1 MVFRMMIASWNFEPR
16 IPIFLW
22 WSLVF
27 VCAAALTAYW
37 FGRDQTLSIFR
48 RSLLTVLLGLSVVG
62 PLLIALNP
70 TWVEE
75 IPPTLGKPFISV
87 YVDQTMSMDIS
98 DVDDRPNQTRQQ
110 CAISAAQQI
119 GESTAT
125 VEVRKSAFDSDVHP
139 LVIADPNAK
148 PFRTSNVPAQRGH
161 RSDLS
166 SVLREGIR
174 NNTES
179 GQAIVLISDGAHNVG
194 NIESLLSAAYE
205 AKSLDIPIYTVTLG
219 KEVGARNLSLAARSP
234 RMIAFADHPVSL
246 KIRVGHSGLEGE
258 STQIALMHGN
268 EIVQTRTV
276 RLGKEPNQE
285 VRFVMDQPPPQRR
298 TRFRIVATPI
308 IGEATDLDNQTSVV
322 VQRLDEPIGAILL
335 EGKPYWDSK
344 FLAAN
349 LGTNPTMQLT
359 SLIRVSDKRY
369 LKKKYPRPQL
379 KKNDSKIGLTD
390 EPEIDIRVAVENVAT
405 DWMILDQLESPL
417 EDMEALEQYRVVILG
432 RDAEVFLTDR
442 GLQNLM
448 EWINTKGGCLVCSR
462 GEPVRIGNAKLN
474 SLLPIQWSEQAE
486 SRFRTKISQYGFDS
500 AVFDSLTME
509 GDPLSQLPSLST
521 SNKPTTRSGLPQVL
535 LQSISDATGRNI
547 PVVTYQPVG
556 SGQTIVVEGAGMWRW
571 AFLAPQYS
579 DKERIYATLWQSL
592 VQWIISQ
599 QDLMPGQ
606 NVAMR
611 PDRATFLTG
620 DQVTATLLVRD
631 RERFLNA
638 NGKLNLAV
646 LLYRDE
652 NSLPKRVV
660 PIPTEQPEMF
670 RLELGVLDVGY
681 FTATVVSG
689 DKEAVLADTAVEVR
703 DPWFEKLEADARPDL
718 MKRIAMISGG
728 EALRLDQVGT
738 IVDRFEQR
746 LYQNRPPQIIR
757 TSVWDRPIVMLAILG
772 AWITSWIVRRR
783 SGAI

>member
-1 MVFRMMIASWNFEPR
+1 MMIAFWSFEPR

-22 WSLVF
+22 WSLVV
-27 VCAAALTAYW
+27 VCSAALTAYW
-37 FGRDQTLSIFR
+37 FRRDQTYSTFR
-48 RSLLTVLLGLSVVG
+48 RTWLTGLLGLSVVG
-62 PLLIALNP
+62 PLLVALNP

-75 IPPTLGKPFISV
+75 IPPTPGKPLISV

-98 DVDDRPNQTRQQ
+98 DVDERPNQTRQQ
-110 CAISAAQQI
+110 TANSAALQI

-125 VEVRKSAFDSDVHP
+125 VDVQKNAFDSDVHP
-139 LVIADPNAK
+139 LVIAELNAK
-148 PFRTSNVPAQRGH
+148 PFSASDGPPQRGH

-194 NIESLLSAAYE
+194 NVDSVLSAAYE
-205 AKSLDIPIYTVTLG
+205 AKALDIPIYTVTLG
-219 KEVGARNLSLAARSP
+219 KKVGAKNLSLAARSP
-234 RMIAFADHPVSL
+234 RMIAFADHPVSF

-258 STQIALMHGN
+258 STQIALMQGN
-268 EIVQTRTV
+268 EILQSRTV
-276 RLGKEPNQE
+276 RLSKEPNQE
-285 VRFVMDQPPPQRR
+285 VRFVLDRPLSQRL
-298 TRFRIVATPI
+298 TRFRIVATPV
-308 IGEATDLDNQTSVV
+308 IGEATELDNQTSVV

-359 SLIRVSDKRY
+359 SLIRVSDKRF
-369 LKKKYPRPQL
+369 LRKKYPRPQL
-379 KKNDSKIGLTD
+379 KKTELKAELVD
-390 EPEIDIRVAVENVAT
+390 EPEIDIRAAVENVAT

-417 EDMEALEQYRVVILG
+417 EDMATLDQYRVVILG
-432 RDAEVFLTDR
+432 RNSEVFLSDR
-442 GLQNLM
+442 GLQNLL
-448 EWINTKGGCLVCSR
+448 EWINTKGGCLLCSR
-462 GEPVRIGNAKLN
+462 GEPVRMGNAKLN
-474 SLLPIQWSEQAE
+474 ALLPIQWSDQAE
-486 SRFRTKISQYGFDS
+486 ARFRTKISQYGFDS
-500 AVFDSLTME
+500 AVFDSLTLE

-521 SNKPTTRSGLPQVL
+521 ANKPTTRSGLPQVL
-535 LQSISDATGRNI
+535 LQSISDATGKNI

-579 DKERIYATLWQSL
+579 DKEKIYATLWQSL

-599 QDLMPGQ
+599 QELMPGQ
-606 NVAMR
+606 SVAIR

-620 DQVTATLLVRD
+620 DRVTATLLVRD
-631 RERFLNA
+631 RDRFLDT

-652 NSLPKRVV
+652 SSLPKRVV
-660 PIPTEQPEMF
+660 PIPTEQPDMF

-681 FTATVVSG
+681 FKVTVVSG
-689 DKEAVLADTAVEVR
+689 DKEEVLADTAVEVR
-703 DPWFEKLEADARPDL
+703 DPWFEKLEADSRPDL
-718 MKRIAMISGG
+718 MRRIASISGG

-757 TSVWDRPIVMLAILG
+757 TTIWDRPIVMLVILG

>member
-1 MVFRMMIASWNFEPR
+1 MLAFWSFEPR
-16 IPIFLW
+16 IPILLW
-22 WSLVF
+22 WCLVLICVASL
-27 VCAAALTAYW
+27 AAYW
-37 FGRDQTLSIFR
+37 FRRDQSLGAIR
-48 RSLLTVLLGLSVVG
+48 RSILTLLLGLSVVG

-75 IPPTLGKPFISV
+75 IAPTAGRPLVSV
-87 YVDQTMSMDIS
+87 YVDQTMSMEIS
-98 DVDDRPNQTRQQ
+98 DVEDRPNQTRQQ
-110 CAISAAQQI
+110 SAIAAADQI
-119 GESTAT
+119 GESTDT
-125 VEVRKSAFDSDVHP
+125 VDVRKSAFDSDVHP
-139 LVIADPNAK
+139 LVVTKPNTK
-148 PFRTSNVPAQRGH
+148 SSSNVDGASPRGH
-161 RSDLS
+161 RSDLTA
-166 SVLREGIR
+166 VLREGIR

-194 NIESLLSAAYE
+194 SVDSVLSAAYE

-219 KEVGARNLSLAARSP
+219 KQVGAQNLSLAARSP
-234 RMIAFADHPVSL
+234 RMIAFADHPLSL

-258 STQIALMHGN
+258 STQVALMQGN
-268 EIVQTRTV
+268 EIIQTRTV
-276 RLGKEPNQE
+276 RLGKEFDQE
-285 VRFVMDQPPPQRR
+285 IRFVMDQPPEQRL
-298 TRFRIVATPI
+298 TRFRIMATPI
-308 IGEATDLDNQTSVV
+308 AGEATDLDNQTSVL

-359 SLIRVSDKRY
+359 SLIRVSDKRF
-369 LKKKYPRPQL
+369 LRKKYPRPAL
-379 KKNDSKIGLTD
+379 KKSDPASTSNG
-390 EPEIDIRVAVENVAT
+390 PEIDIRDAVENVAT

-417 EDMEALEQYRVVILG
+417 EDMETLEQYRVVILG
-432 RDAEVFLTDR
+432 RDAEVFLSPR

-448 EWINTKGGCLVCSR
+448 AWINTKGGCLVCSR
-462 GEPVRIGNAKLN
+462 GEPVRLANPKLN
-474 SLLPIQWSEQAE
+474 AMLPIEWSEQAE

-500 AVFDSLTME
+500 AVFDSLTIE

-521 SNKPTTRSGLPQVL
+521 ANKPTPRLGLPQVL
-535 LQSISDATGRNI
+535 LQSISDSTGKNI

-571 AFLAPQYS
+571 AFLAPQFA
-579 DKERIYATLWQSL
+579 DKEKIYATLWQSL

-606 NVAMR
+606 SIAIR

-620 DQVTATLLVRD
+620 DKVTASLLVRD
-631 RERFLNA
+631 RERFLDA
-638 NGKLNLAV
+638 NGKPNCAV
-646 LLYRDE
+646 LLVREE
-652 NSLPKRVV
+652 NSLPKRFV
-660 PIPTEQPEMF
+660 PIPTDQPEMF
-670 RLELGVLDVGY
+670 RVDFGILDVGY
-681 FTATVVSG
+681 FSASVVQG
-689 DKEAVLADTAVEVR
+689 DKDEVLADTAIEVR
-703 DPWFEKLEADARPDL
+703 DPWFEKLKADSRPDL
-718 MKRIAMISGG
+718 MKHIAMISGG

-757 TSVWDRPIVMLAILG
+757 TTIWDRPIVMFAILG

-783 SGAI
+783 NGAI

>member
-1 MVFRMMIASWNFEPR
+1 MMLAFWNFEPR
-16 IPIFLW
+16 IPISLW
-22 WSLVF
+22 WILVF

-37 FGRDQTLSIFR
+37 FRRDHSLSNFR

-75 IPPTLGKPFISV
+75 IPPTPGKPLVSV
-87 YVDQTMSMDIS
+87 FVDQTMSMDIS
-98 DVDDRPNQTRQQ
+98 DVDERPNQTRHQS
-110 CAISAAQQI
+110 AITAAQQI
-119 GESTAT
+119 GESTDT
-125 VEVRKSAFDSDVHP
+125 VDVHKSAFDSDVHP
-139 LVIADPNAK
+139 LIIADPNAK
-148 PFRTSNVPAQRGH
+148 PNNASDTQSQRGH

-166 SVLREGIR
+166 AVLREGIR

-194 NIESLLSAAYE
+194 NVESVLAAAYE

-219 KEVGARNLSLAARSP
+219 KEVGAQNLSLAARSP
-234 RMIAFADHPVSL
+234 RMIAFADHPLSIKV
-246 KIRVGHSGLEGE
+246 RVGHSGLEGE
-258 STQIALMHGN
+258 STQIALMQGN
-268 EIVQTRTV
+268 EIVQSRTV

-285 VRFVMDQPPPQRR
+285 VRFVMDRPPSERL

-308 IGEATDLDNQTSVV
+308 AGEATDLDNQTSVV

-359 SLIRVSDKRY
+359 SFIRVSDKRF
-369 LKKKYPRPQL
+369 LRKKYPRPEL
-379 KKNDSKIGLTD
+379 KKTEKKSELAA
-390 EPEIDIRVAVENVAT
+390 EPEIDIQAAVENVAT
-405 DWMILDQLESPL
+405 DWVILDQLESPL
-417 EDMEALEQYRVVILG
+417 ENMETLEQYRVVILG
-432 RDAEVFLTDR
+432 RDSEVFLSDR

-474 SLLPIQWSEQAE
+474 ALLPIQWSEQAE
-486 SRFRTKISQYGFDS
+486 ARFRTKISQYGFDS

-521 SNKPTTRSGLPQVL
+521 SNRPTTRSGLPQVL
-535 LQSISDATGRNI
+535 LQSISDATGKNI

-571 AFLAPQYS
+571 AFLAPQYA

-606 NVAMR
+606 SVAIR

-620 DQVTATLLVRD
+620 DKVTATLLVRD
-631 RERFLNA
+631 RERFLDA

-652 NSLPKRVV
+652 NSLPRRVV

-670 RLELGVLDVGY
+670 RLELGILDVGY
-681 FTATVVSG
+681 FTATAVQG
-689 DKEAVLADTAVEVR
+689 DKEEVLADTAIEVR
-703 DPWFEKLEADARPDL
+703 DPWFEKLEADSRPDL
-718 MKRIAMISGG
+718 MKRISMISGG
-728 EALRLDQVGT
+728 EVLRLDQLGT
-738 IVDRFEQR
+738 VVDRFEQR

-757 TSVWDRPIVMLAILG
+757 TTIWDRPIVMLAILG

>member
-1 MVFRMMIASWNFEPR
+1 MMLAFWNFEPR
-16 IPIFLW
+16 IPISLW
-22 WSLVF
+22 WILVL

-37 FGRDQTLSIFR
+37 FRRDHSLSNLR
-48 RSLLTVLLGLSVVG
+48 RTLLTVLLGLSVVG

-75 IPPTLGKPFISV
+75 IPPTPGKPLVSV
-87 YVDQTMSMDIS
+87 FVDQTMSMDIT
-98 DVDDRPNQTRQQ
+98 DVDERPNQTRHQT
-110 CAISAAQQI
+110 AITAAQQI
-119 GESTAT
+119 GESTDT
-125 VEVRKSAFDSDVHP
+125 VDVRKSAFDSDVHP

-148 PFRTSNVPAQRGH
+148 PNTTSDAQSQRGH

-166 SVLREGIR
+166 AVLREGIR

-194 NIESLLSAAYE
+194 NVDSVLAAAYE

-219 KEVGARNLSLAARSP
+219 KQVGAQNLSLAARSP
-234 RMIAFADHPVSL
+234 RMIAFADHPLSIKV
-246 KIRVGHSGLEGE
+246 RVGHSGLDGE
-258 STQIALMHGN
+258 STQIALMQGN
-268 EIVQTRTV
+268 EILQTRTI

-285 VRFVMDQPPPQRR
+285 VRFVMDRPPSQRL

-308 IGEATDLDNQTSVV
+308 VGEATDLDNQTSVV

-359 SLIRVSDKRY
+359 SLIRVSDKRF
-369 LKKKYPRPQL
+369 LRKKYPRPEL
-379 KKNDSKIGLTD
+379 KKTEKKSELAD
-390 EPEIDIRVAVENVAT
+390 EPEIDIRAAVENVAT

-417 EDMEALEQYRVVILG
+417 DDMETLEQYRVVILG
-432 RDAEVFLTDR
+432 RDAEVFLSDR

-462 GEPVRIGNAKLN
+462 GEPARLGNAKLN
-474 SLLPIQWSEQAE
+474 ALLPIQWSEQAE
-486 SRFRTKISQYGFDS
+486 ARFRTKISQYGFDS

-521 SNKPTTRSGLPQVL
+521 SNKPTPRAGLPQVL
-535 LQSISDATGRNI
+535 LQSISDATGKNI

-571 AFLAPQYS
+571 AFLAPQYA

-606 NVAMR
+606 TVAIR

-620 DQVTATLLVRD
+620 DKVTATLLVRD
-631 RERFLNA
+631 RERFLDA

-652 NSLPKRVV
+652 NSLPKRIV
-660 PIPTEQPEMF
+660 PIPTEQPETF
-670 RLELGVLDVGY
+670 RLDLGAMDVGY
-681 FTATVVSG
+681 FTATVVQG
-689 DKEAVLADTAVEVR
+689 DKEQVLADTAIEVR
-703 DPWFEKLEADARPDL
+703 DPWFEKLEADSRPDL

-728 EALRLDQVGT
+728 EVLRLDQVGT
-738 IVDRFEQR
+738 VVDRFEQR
-746 LYQNRPPQIIR
+746 LYQNRPPLIIR
-757 TSVWDRPIVMLAILG
+757 TTIWDRPIVMLAILG

>member
-1 MVFRMMIASWNFEPR
+1 MMLAFWNFEPR

-22 WSLVF
+22 WSLVL
-27 VCAAALTAYW
+27 VCVAALAAYW
-37 FGRDQTLSIFR
+37 FRHDQSTSTLR
-48 RSLLTVLLGLSVVG
+48 RTLLTVLLGASVVG

-75 IPPTLGKPFISV
+75 IPPTPGKPLVSI

-98 DVDDRPNQTRQQ
+98 DVDDRPNQTRHES
-110 CAISAAQQI
+110 AIAAARQI
-119 GESTAT
+119 GESTET
-125 VEVRKSAFDSDVHP
+125 VDVRKSVFDSDVHP
-139 LVIADPNAK
+139 LVELVSETKPNDSADAP
-148 PFRTSNVPAQRGH
+148 SQRGH

-194 NIESLLSAAYE
+194 NIDSVLAVAYE

-219 KEVGARNLSLAARSP
+219 KDVGAQNLSLAARNP
-234 RMIAFADHPVSL
+234 RMVAFADHPLSL

-258 STQIALMHGN
+258 STQVALMQGD
-268 EIVQTRTV
+268 EILQTRTV
-276 RLGKEPNQE
+276 RLGKEANQE
-285 VRFVMDQPPPQRR
+285 VRFVMDRPPSQRL
-298 TRFRIVATPI
+298 TRFRIMATPI
-308 IGEATDLDNQTSVV
+308 AGEATDLDNQTSVV

-349 LGTNPTMQLT
+349 LGINPTMQLT

-369 LKKKYPRPQL
+369 LRKKYPRPEL
-379 KKNDSKIGLTD
+379 KKTESKADPTE
-390 EPEIDIRVAVENVAT
+390 EPEIDIRLAVENVAT
-405 DWMILDQLESPL
+405 DWMILEQLESPL
-417 EDMEALEQYRVVILG
+417 EDMATLEQYRVVILG
-432 RDAEVFLTDR
+432 RDAEVFLSER
-442 GLQNLM
+442 GLQNLL
-448 EWINTKGGCLVCSR
+448 EWVNNKGGCLVCSR
-462 GEPVRIGNAKLN
+462 GEPAKLANAKLKA
-474 SLLPIQWSEQAE
+474 LLPIEWSEQAE
-486 SRFRTKISQYGFDS
+486 ARFRTKISQYGFDS
-500 AVFDSLTME
+500 AVFDALTIE
-509 GDPLSQLPSLST
+509 GDPLSQLPSLAT
-521 SNKPTTRSGLPQVL
+521 ANKPTPRSGLPQVL
-535 LQSISDATGRNI
+535 LQSISDATGKNI

-571 AFLAPQYS
+571 AFLAPQYA

-606 NVAMR
+606 SVAIR

-620 DQVTATLLVRD
+620 DKVTATLLVRD
-631 RERFLNA
+631 RERFLDE

-646 LLYRDE
+646 LLLRDE
-652 NSLPKRVV
+652 KSLPKRVV
-660 PIPTEQPEMF
+660 PIPTAQPEMF
-670 RLELGVLDVGY
+670 RLELGVLEVGY
-681 FTATVVSG
+681 FTASVVQG
-689 DKEAVLADTAVEVR
+689 DSETVLADTAIEVR
-703 DPWFEKLEADARPDL
+703 DPWFEKLEADSRPDL
-718 MKRIAMISGG
+718 MKRIATISGG

-757 TSVWDRPIVMLAILG
+757 TTIWDRPIVMVVILG

>member
-1 MVFRMMIASWNFEPR
+1 MMLAFWNFEPR
-16 IPIFLW
+16 IPISFW
-22 WSLVF
+22 WLLVF
-27 VCAAALTAYW
+27 VCTAALTAYW
-37 FGRDQTLSIFR
+37 FRRDHSLSNLR
-48 RSLLTVLLGLSVVG
+48 RTFLTVLLGLSVVG

-75 IPPTLGKPFISV
+75 VPPTPGKPLVSV
-87 YVDQTMSMDIS
+87 FVDQTMSMDIS
-98 DVDDRPNQTRQQ
+98 DVDERPNQTRHES
-110 CAISAAQQI
+110 AIIAAQQI
-119 GESTAT
+119 GESTDT
-125 VEVRKSAFDSDVHP
+125 VDVRKSAFDSDVHP
-139 LVIADPNAK
+139 LIMADPNAK
-148 PFRTSNVPAQRGH
+148 PKFASDSQPQRGH
-161 RSDLS
+161 RSDLGA
-166 SVLREGIR
+166 VLREGIR

-179 GQAIVLISDGAHNVG
+179 GHAIVLISDGAHNVG
-194 NIESLLSAAYE
+194 NVDSVLSAAYE

-219 KEVGARNLSLAARSP
+219 KQVGTQNLSLAARSP
-234 RMIAFADHPVSL
+234 RMIAFADHPLSL

-258 STQIALMHGN
+258 STQIALMQGN
-268 EIVQTRTV
+268 EIVQSRTV
-276 RLGKEPNQE
+276 RLGREPNQE
-285 VRFVMDQPPPQRR
+285 VRFVMDRPPSQRL
-298 TRFRIVATPI
+298 TRLRIVATPI
-308 IGEATDLDNQTSVV
+308 VGEATDLDNQTSVV

-359 SLIRVSDKRY
+359 SLIRVSDKRF
-369 LKKKYPRPQL
+369 LRKKYPRPEL
-379 KKNDSKIGLTD
+379 KKTEKKLDLAE
-390 EPEIDIRVAVENVAT
+390 EPEIDIRAAVENVAT

-417 EDMEALEQYRVVILG
+417 DEMETLEQYRVVILG
-432 RDAEVFLTDR
+432 RDAEVFLSDR
-442 GLQNLM
+442 GLQNLT

-462 GEPVRIGNAKLN
+462 GEPARLGNAKLN
-474 SLLPIQWSEQAE
+474 ALLPIQWSEQAE
-486 SRFRTKISQYGFDS
+486 ARFRTKISQYGFDS

-521 SNKPTTRSGLPQVL
+521 SNKPTTRAGLPQVL
-535 LQSISDATGRNI
+535 LQSVSDATGKNI

-571 AFLAPQYS
+571 AFLAPQYA
-579 DKERIYATLWQSL
+579 DKEKIYATLWQSL

-606 NVAMR
+606 RVAIR

-620 DQVTATLLVRD
+620 DKVTASLLVRD
-631 RERFLNA
+631 RDRFLDA
-638 NGKLNLAV
+638 NGKLGLAV

-652 NSLPKRVV
+652 NSLPKRIV

-670 RLELGVLDVGY
+670 RLELGALDVGY
-681 FTATVVSG
+681 FTATVVQG
-689 DKEAVLADTAVEVR
+689 DKDEVLADTAIEVR
-703 DPWFEKLEADARPDL
+703 DPWFEKLEADSRPDL

-738 IVDRFEQR
+738 VVDRFEQR
-746 LYQNRPPQIIR
+746 LYQNRPPQTIR
-757 TSVWDRPIVMLAILG
+757 TTIWDRPIVMLAILG

>member
-1 MVFRMMIASWNFEPR
+1 MMIAFWSFEPR
-16 IPIFLW
+16 FPIFVW
-22 WSLVF
+22 WSLVLI
-27 VCAAALTAYW
+27 CIGALAAYW
-37 FGRDQTLSIFR
+37 FRRDQSIGTIR
-48 RSLLTVLLGLSVVG
+48 RSILTVLLGMSVVG

-75 IPPTLGKPFISV
+75 IPPTPGRPLVSV
-87 YVDQTMSMDIS
+87 YVDQTMSMEIS
-98 DVDDRPNQTRQQ
+98 DVEERPNQTRQQ
-110 CAISAAQQI
+110 SAIAAAEQI
-119 GESTAT
+119 GESTET
-125 VEVRKSAFDSDVHP
+125 VDVRKSAFDSDVHP
-139 LVIADPNAK
+139 LIIESQNNK
-148 PFRTSNVPAQRGH
+148 PSSNSDGASPRGH
-161 RSDLS
+161 RSDLT

-194 NIESLLSAAYE
+194 SVDSVLSAAYE

-219 KEVGARNLSLAARSP
+219 KQVGAQNLSLAARSP
-234 RMIAFADHPVSL
+234 RMIAFADHPLSL
-246 KIRVGHSGLEGE
+246 KVRVGHSGLEGE
-258 STQIALMHGN
+258 STQVALMQGN

-285 VRFVMDQPPPQRR
+285 IRFVMDRPPEQRL
-298 TRFRIVATPI
+298 TRFRIMATPI
-308 IGEATDLDNQTSVV
+308 AGEATDLDNQTSVL

-359 SLIRVSDKRY
+359 SLIRVSEKRF
-369 LKKKYPRPQL
+369 LRKKYPRPEL
-379 KKNDSKIGLTD
+379 KKPDPASTKE
-390 EPEIDIRVAVENVAT
+390 EPEIDIRAAVENVAT

-417 EDMEALEQYRVVILG
+417 EDMETLEQYRVVILG
-432 RDAEVFLTDR
+432 RDAEVFLSPR

-462 GEPVRIGNAKLN
+462 GEPVRIANAKLN
-474 SLLPIQWSEQAE
+474 AMLPIEWSEQAE
-486 SRFRTKISQYGFDS
+486 SRFRAKISQYGFDS

-521 SNKPTTRSGLPQVL
+521 ANKPTPRLGLPQVL
-535 LQSISDATGRNI
+535 LQSISDATGKNI

-571 AFLAPQYS
+571 AFLAPQFA
-579 DKERIYATLWQSL
+579 DKEKIYATLWQSL

-606 NVAMR
+606 SVAIR

-620 DQVTATLLVRD
+620 DKVTASLLVRD
-631 RERFLNA
+631 KDRFLDA
-638 NGKLNLAV
+638 NGKSNCAV
-646 LLYRDE
+646 LLVRDE
-652 NSLPKRVV
+652 TSLPKRFV
-660 PIPTEQPEMF
+660 PIPTDQPEMF
-670 RLELGVLDVGY
+670 RVDFGVLDVGY
-681 FTATVVSG
+681 FTASVVQG
-689 DKEAVLADTAVEVR
+689 DKEETLADTAIEVR
-703 DPWFEKLEADARPDL
+703 DPWFEKLEADSRPDL

-757 TSVWDRPIVMLAILG
+757 TTIWDRPIVMFAILG

-783 SGAI
+783 NGAI

>member
-1 MVFRMMIASWNFEPR
+1 MMLAFWNFEPR
-16 IPIFLW
+16 MPISLW
-22 WSLVF
+22 WILVF
-27 VCAAALTAYW
+27 ACTAALTAYW
-37 FGRDQTLSIFR
+37 FRRDHSLSNFR
-48 RSLLTVLLGLSVVG
+48 RTVLTILLGLSVVG

-75 IPPTLGKPFISV
+75 VPPTPGKPLVSV
-87 YVDQTMSMDIS
+87 FVDQTMSMDIS
-98 DVDDRPNQTRQQ
+98 DVDERPNQTRHQS
-110 CAISAAQQI
+110 AITAAQQI
-119 GESTAT
+119 GESTDT
-125 VEVRKSAFDSDVHP
+125 VDVRKSAFDSDVHP
-139 LVIADPNAK
+139 LIMADPNAK
-148 PFRTSNVPAQRGH
+148 PNNASDSQPQRGH

-166 SVLREGIR
+166 AVLREGIR

-179 GQAIVLISDGAHNVG
+179 GHAIVLISDGAHNVG
-194 NIESLLSAAYE
+194 NVDSVLAAAYE

-219 KEVGARNLSLAARSP
+219 KDVGAQNLSLAARSP
-234 RMIAFADHPVSL
+234 RMIAFADHPLSIKV
-246 KIRVGHSGLEGE
+246 RVGHSGLEGE
-258 STQIALMHGN
+258 STQIALMQGN
-268 EIVQTRTV
+268 EILQTRTV
-276 RLGKEPNQE
+276 RLGREPNQE
-285 VRFVMDQPPPQRR
+285 VRFVMDRPPSQRL

-308 IGEATDLDNQTSVV
+308 VGEATDLDNQTSVV

-359 SLIRVSDKRY
+359 SLIRVNDKRF
-369 LKKKYPRPQL
+369 LRKKYPRPEL
-379 KKNDSKIGLTD
+379 KKAEKKSDIAE
-390 EPEIDIRVAVENVAT
+390 EPEIDIRAAVENVAT
-405 DWMILDQLESPL
+405 DWVILDQLESPL
-417 EDMEALEQYRVVILG
+417 EDMETLEQYRVVILG
-432 RDAEVFLTDR
+432 RDSEVFLSDR
-442 GLQNLM
+442 GLQNLT

-462 GEPVRIGNAKLN
+462 GEPARLGNAKLN
-474 SLLPIQWSEQAE
+474 ALLPIQWSEQAE
-486 SRFRTKISQYGFDS
+486 ARFRTKISQYGFDS

-521 SNKPTTRSGLPQVL
+521 SNKPTPRAGLPQVL
-535 LQSISDATGRNI
+535 LQSISDATGKNI

-571 AFLAPQYS
+571 AFLAPQYA

-606 NVAMR
+606 SVAIR

-620 DQVTATLLVRD
+620 DKVTATLLVRD
-631 RERFLNA
+631 RDRFLDA

-652 NSLPKRVV
+652 NSLPKRIV
-660 PIPTEQPEMF
+660 PIPTEQSESF
-670 RLELGVLDVGY
+670 RLELGALDVGY
-681 FTATVVSG
+681 FTATVVQG
-689 DKEAVLADTAVEVR
+689 DKEDVLADTAIEVR
-703 DPWFEKLEADARPDL
+703 DPWFEKLEADSRPDL

-728 EALRLDQVGT
+728 EVLRLDQVGT
-738 IVDRFEQR
+738 VVDRFEQR
-746 LYQNRPPQIIR
+746 LYQNRPPQILR
-757 TSVWDRPIVMLAILG
+757 TTIWDRPIVMLAILG